1 MNTDGAIFDEMRC
14 YGVGVVIRNERGEIM
29 GAMSKKIELPLG
41 VLEVETKAVEEGVVF
56 AGDLGLKEIII
67 ESDAQ
72 LVVQSLGK
80 QSTPPS
86 SIRLV
91 VDGIREG
98 LKFFNAW
105 ETSHVRRG
113 GNKAAHILA
122 RQAKFL
128 NVCNIWVEDT
138 LPNIVDQIQ
147 ADVIQCNL
155 ISS

>member
-1 MNTDGAIFDEMRC
+1 MKTDEAIFDEMRC
-14 YGVGVVIRNERGEIM
+14 CSVGVVIRNDRGEIA
-29 GAMSKKIELPLG
+29 GAMSKKLELPLG
-41 VLEVETKAVEEGVVF
+41 VLEVETKAVEEGMVF

-72 LVVQSLGK
+72 LVVQLLGK
-80 QSTPPS
+80 QSNPPS

-105 ETSHVRRG
+105 ETSHVQRG

-128 NVCNIWVEDT
+128 NGCNIWVEDT
-138 LPNIVDQIQ
+138 QPNIVDQIQ
-147 ADVIQCNL
+147 TDVIPCNL